1 MLKFHQ
7 LILKKFLLIFSI
19 LFIALGLVVYYWV
32 KDFHM
37 QQTKIT
43 LIHNIKLIALSIPTS
58 HNLDR
63 LAINIKNELD
73 LRLTLIDL
81 HGDIIAE
88 SHKDKTKM
96 QNHKDREEVVE
107 ANTKEYGYKIRHSD
121 TLNKDLLYVVKRY
134 DNFKKPMYIRLSKEI
149 KSINEDIL
157 TLAEQILILLL
168 LFFIVLSIITY
179 KISKSIEIE
188 VEKIVHFLTSLTK
201 KKKKTHIS
209 SSLSL
214 EFNKITLLLTKVS
227 QILVKKEKQKT
238 KFTAKLQA
246 SNRQKDDII
255 SAIGHEF
262 KNPIAIINGY
272 SQTLLDD
279 ANIDAN
285 IRKKFL
291 TKICQNG
298 TRLSELIDILR
309 LSSKL
314 DSAQQEIEF
323 KTIKLHKLVKDNVEN
338 IKLNYSKRQIIIRG
352 DKEAII
358 EGDSSLFGV
367 VITNLVENAFKYSED
382 DIIIEF
388 DEEKLSVIDRG
399 IGISKKNL
407 DNITN
412 KFYRVNAN
420 SWNNSL
426 GLGLFIVK
434 TILNLHKFKLDIQ
447 SKENEGSTFRV
458 NF

>member
-1 MLKFHQ
+1 
-7 LILKKFLLIFSI
+7 
-19 LFIALGLVVYYWV
+19 
-32 KDFHM
+32 M

-352 DKEAII
+352 DKEATI

>member
-1 MLKFHQ
+1 
-7 LILKKFLLIFSI
+7 
-19 LFIALGLVVYYWV
+19 
-32 KDFHM
+32 M

-96 QNHKDREEVVE
+96 QNHKYREEVVE

-134 DNFKKPMYIRLSKEI
+134 DDFKNPMYIRLSKEI
-149 KSINEDIL
+149 KSINENIL

-238 KFTAKLQA
+238 KFTAKLQT

-272 SQTLLDD
+272 SQTLIDD
-279 ANIDAN
+279 PNIDAN

-298 TRLSELIDILR
+298 NRLSELIDILR

-323 KTIKLHKLVKDNVEN
+323 KTIKLYKLVKDNVEN

-352 DKEAII
+352 DKETTI

-412 KFYRVNAN
+412 KFYRVNTN

>member
-1 MLKFHQ
+1 
-7 LILKKFLLIFSI
+7 
-19 LFIALGLVVYYWV
+19 
-32 KDFHM
+32 M

-96 QNHKDREEVVE
+96 QNHKYREEVVE

-134 DNFKKPMYIRLSKEI
+134 DDFKNPMYIRLSKEI
-149 KSINEDIL
+149 KSINENIL

-272 SQTLLDD
+272 SQTLIDD
-279 ANIDAN
+279 PNIDAN

-298 TRLSELIDILR
+298 NRLSELIDILR

-323 KTIKLHKLVKDNVEN
+323 KTIKLYKLVKDNVEN

-352 DKEAII
+352 DKETTI

-412 KFYRVNAN
+412 KFYRVNTN

>member
-1 MLKFHQ
+1 
-7 LILKKFLLIFSI
+7 
-19 LFIALGLVVYYWV
+19 
-32 KDFHM
+32 M

-96 QNHKDREEVVE
+96 QNHKYREEVVE

-134 DNFKKPMYIRLSKEI
+134 DDFKNPMYIRLSKEI
-149 KSINEDIL
+149 KSINENIL

-238 KFTAKLQA
+238 KFTAKLQV

-272 SQTLLDD
+272 SQTLIDD
-279 ANIDAN
+279 PNIDAN

-298 TRLSELIDILR
+298 NRLSELIDILR

-323 KTIKLHKLVKDNVEN
+323 KTIKLYKLVKDNVEN

-352 DKEAII
+352 DKETTI

-412 KFYRVNAN
+412 KFYRVNTN